1 MSSDWTLALQA
12 VLLLA
17 SVGFFGLSGLRA
29 FLFRRAMVRGIYRSR
44 ALWSMTF
51 ALLFIPFEIALLYI
65 TGLTAPNLQQP
76 PSFQQPLIVS
86 VVVFVIAFNLSA
98 FVFLDRTILA
108 ARELDFFHR
117 DTLRYGTAR
126 KLVWP
131 ISTIG
136 MFGTFLTMNSGI
148 VSSIFGIL
156 WPAPLAY
163 YSIALTATSL
173 RVSDRTMRNYA
184 KWFGL
189 FTVALGATFLYGQL
203 TPPSGSF
210 PALIGGLVS
219 SILYYRA
226 TVSLSPVGRL
236 ESGGV
241 GIAGT
246 TALGVARKGF
256 TPVSLKK

>member
-1 MSSDWTLALQA
+1 MLSDWTLVLQV

-17 SVGFFGLSGLRA
+17 AVGFYGLSGLRA
-29 FLFRRAMVRGIYRSR
+29 FEFRKAMVRGIHRSR

-51 ALLFIPFEIALLYI
+51 ALLFIPFEFAGVYISAL
-65 TGLTAPNLQQP
+65 TGPPNIQQP
-76 PSFQQPLIVS
+76 PIEGVLPVL
-86 VVVFVIAFNLSA
+86 VVFVIAFNLSA

-117 DTLRYGTAR
+117 DTLRYGAAR

-136 MFGTFLTMNSGI
+136 MFGSLFFVPNSGI
-148 VSSIFGIL
+148 ISSIFGIL
-156 WPAPLAY
+156 WSASLPY
-163 YSIALTATSL
+163 YSIALTVTSL

-189 FTVALGATFLYGQL
+189 FWVPLGANFLYGQL

-210 PALIGGLVS
+210 PILIGGLVS

-236 ESGGV
+236 ESGVV

-246 TALGVARKGF
+246 TALGVTSKGL
-256 TPVSLKK
+256 TPAS